1 MMKKQLQKLTDFFTG
16 NALKLIVLVVI
27 LLGSIH
33 TKLYA
38 QVSADKAK
46 AYYFSAVEQY
56 DNRNYSKAI
65 EYCQQVEDLLGS
77 TNARVEALRL
87 KSYFDKGNTKLA
99 KESLDVFL
107 TLEADDD
114 LLKEISP
121 YIVKIEDS
129 EKERAAWDLAQNNN
143 SKEAYESFLAS
154 YPNGS
159 NVAKAKAAIKRIE
172 KEEFERKHTTC
183 LKCYGKGEISTSRTC
198 WKCDGS
204 GEMSGPARNC
214 SNCGGSGKGEVKT
227 DIWGSRVTYACKH
240 CSWGKVYP
248 KITCSDCK
256 GEGEKTTTKTC
267 TKCYGKGVILKSESE
282 VFSIRYSKEERKAMA
297 EKASFSEGLAV
308 IELKSKK
315 GYIDKEGNEAIS
327 FIYDDAENFKA
338 GIALVK
344 KKGKYG
350 YIDKEG
356 HEFIKTEYDELSSF
370 DDDGF
375 AWYQASNNGSN
386 KNKYPYAYGVLNR
399 KGESIGGFVSSNDE
413 DKTRWYVYYRTI
425 YYILENDNDYLS
437 NNKYKSIDME
447 KLAIAELLA
456 NSIPKLSEYYEAAQL
471 EMGRFY
477 YYGRKNLTEDTSTAL
492 KYYARVQQSESI
504 LNKYDLEIIGDMY
517 YNGTGISI
525 DREKS
530 LYYYKKMAASY
541 SRPFE
546 QVAKYIVNLI
556 DLGRFSEA
564 EEEIAKAEEQIKK
577 EDRLSKKIHYYPTIF
592 YSKACLYDKKGDR
605 KEALKWY
612 KKADKNGHLDTGN
625 YERTVRRI
633 EELK

>member
-1 MMKKQLQKLTDFFTG
+1 MKRVIIFLFFAFTLQA
-16 NALKLIVLVVI
+16 NAQ
-27 LLGSIH
+27 SN
-33 TKLYA
+33 
-38 QVSADKAK
+38 QEKAK

-204 GEMSGPARNC
+204 GKMSGPARNC

-546 QVAKYIVNLI
+546 QVVKYIVNLI

-612 KKADKNGHLDTGN
+612 KKADKNGHLDTEN